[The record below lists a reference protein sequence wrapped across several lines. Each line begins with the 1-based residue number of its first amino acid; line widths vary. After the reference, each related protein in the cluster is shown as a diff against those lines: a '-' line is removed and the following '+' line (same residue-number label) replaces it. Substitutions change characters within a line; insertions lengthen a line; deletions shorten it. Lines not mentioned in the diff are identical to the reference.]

1 MTAMNPLLM
10 EDIDFYR
17 HWHPQS
23 ERFAGGDC
31 LATALELGWVLKAPI
46 IRDVYWCAGARRV
59 NVYHCDLVRNDERL
73 HMPALGNPYMDH
85 LIQHM
90 GLPVIV
96 SEERKQFL
104 LQSVA
109 PAFEHVSV

>member
-1 MTAMNPLLM
+1 MTAKNPLLM

-31 LATALELGWVLKAPI
+31 LATALMRGWVLKAPVVME
-46 IRDVYWCAGARRV
+46 VYWCAGSRQV
-59 NVYHCDLVRNDERL
+59 NVYHCDLVRDDDHM
-73 HMPALGNPYMDH
+73 HMPVLGNPYMDR
-85 LIQHM
+85 LIQQM
-90 GLPVIV
+90 GLPVI

-104 LQSVA
+104 LQAVA
-109 PAFEHVSV
+109 PAFEKVSV